1 MTTSLASTA
10 APAGREPLSRSP
22 WRDVPAYR
30 QIISSRLRTT
40 LAYRQN
46 VFFLLAILVLQIFIL
61 RKVWTALYQGH
72 TTVDGLT
79 LHAMLVY
86 ITLANLQNWVLQD
99 PTVSFYMYNR
109 VREGQVAFDLVRPVW
124 FVPQMFAHLVGSSF
138 ATVIFGLVAL
148 PFIFFAGTLGAPA
161 SPTALLLYL
170 ASFVLAY
177 VIMTLLTL
185 MLGMIAF
192 WTTEIS
198 GLEMLYRLVNQFFAG
213 ALVPVSL
220 FPGAIRIIA
229 DVLPFQATTYT
240 PVALY
245 VGRVRGADALGAL
258 GVQAGWVV
266 LLIVA
271 SWAMWQRALHR
282 VVVQGG

>member
-1 MTTSLASTA
+1 MTTTLGTTA
-10 APAGREPLSRSP
+10 APAGREPLSRSL

-30 QIISSRLRTT
+30 QIINSRLRTT

-46 VFFLLAILVLQIFIL
+46 VFFLLAILILQIFIL

-79 LHAMLVY
+79 LHALLVY

-99 PTVSFYMYNR
+99 PTISFYMYNR
-109 VREGQVAFDLVRPVW
+109 VREGQVAFDLVRPVG

-161 SPTALLLYL
+161 SSTALLLYL
-170 ASFVLAY
+170 ASFVLGY
-177 VIMTLLTL
+177 VITTLLTL
-185 MLGMIAF
+185 MLGMFAF

-198 GLEMLYRLVNQFFAG
+198 GLTMLYRLINQFFAG

-240 PVALY
+240 PVAIY

-258 GVQAGWVV
+258 GVQAVWVV
-266 LLIVA
+266 LLILA

>member
-1 MTTSLASTA
+1 MTITTTV
-10 APAGREPLSRSP
+10 APAGREPLSRSL
-22 WRDVPAYR
+22 WRNIPAYR
-30 QIISSRLRTT
+30 QIIGSRLRTT

-99 PTVSFYMYNR
+99 PTISFYMYNR
-109 VREGQVAFDLVRPVW
+109 VREGQVAFDLVRPVG

-177 VIMTLLTL
+177 VITTLLTL

-198 GLEMLYRLVNQFFAG
+198 GLTMLYRLINQFFAG

-245 VGRVRGADALGAL
+245 VGRVRGTDALGAV
-258 GVQAGWVV
+258 GVQGLWVGV
-266 LLIVA
+266 LIFA

>member
-1 MTTSLASTA
+1 
-10 APAGREPLSRSP
+10 
-22 WRDVPAYR
+22 
-30 QIISSRLRTT
+30 

-99 PTVSFYMYNR
+99 PTISFYMYNR
-109 VREGQVAFDLVRPVW
+109 VREGQVAFDLVRPVG

-198 GLEMLYRLVNQFFAG
+198 GLEMLYRLINQFFAG

-245 VGRVRGADALGAL
+245 VGRVRGADALGAVS
-258 GVQAGWVV
+258 VQAVWVV
-266 LLIVA
+266 VLIFA

>member
-1 MTTSLASTA
+1 M
-10 APAGREPLSRSP
+10 
-22 WRDVPAYR
+22 
-30 QIISSRLRTT
+30 RTT

-99 PTVSFYMYNR
+99 PTISFYMYNR
-109 VREGQVAFDLVRPVW
+109 VREGQVAFDLVRPVG

-198 GLEMLYRLVNQFFAG
+198 GLDDAVPADQPVLRGRPRAG
-213 ALVPVSL
+213 LAVSRTDTHHRRRTA
-220 FPGAIRIIA
+220 FPGN
-229 DVLPFQATTYT
+229 DVHAGRALRRAHTRCGCTRSGRRPGTVDCGAHFRVMGD
-240 PVALY
+240 VAACAAS
-245 VGRVRGADALGAL
+245 RRGAVD
-258 GVQAGWVV
+258 Q
-266 LLIVA
+266 
-271 SWAMWQRALHR
+271 
-282 VVVQGG
+282 

>member
-1 MTTSLASTA
+1 VTTTTTI

-30 QIISSRLRTT
+30 QIINSRLRTT

-46 VFFLLAILVLQIFIL
+46 VFFLLAILILQIFIL

-79 LHAMLVY
+79 LHALLVY

-99 PTVSFYMYNR
+99 PTISFYMYNR
-109 VREGQVAFDLVRPVW
+109 VREGQVAFDLVRPVG

-170 ASFVLAY
+170 ASFVLGY
-177 VIMTLLTL
+177 VITTLLTL
-185 MLGMIAF
+185 MLGMFAF

-198 GLEMLYRLVNQFFAG
+198 GLTMLYRLINQFFAG
-213 ALVPVSL
+213 ALVPISL

-240 PVALY
+240 PVAIY

-258 GVQAGWVV
+258 GVQAAWVV
-266 LLIVA
+266 LLIFA

>member
-1 MTTSLASTA
+1 M
-10 APAGREPLSRSP
+10 SRSP

-30 QIISSRLRTT
+30 QIINSRLRTT

-46 VFFLLAILVLQIFIL
+46 VFFLLAILILQIFIL

-79 LHAMLVY
+79 LHALLVY

-99 PTVSFYMYNR
+99 PTISFYMYNR
-109 VREGQVAFDLVRPVW
+109 VREGQVAFDLVRPVG

-170 ASFVLAY
+170 ASFVLGY
-177 VIMTLLTL
+177 VITTLLTL
-185 MLGMIAF
+185 MLGMFAF

-198 GLEMLYRLVNQFFAG
+198 GLTMLYRLINQFFAG

-220 FPGAIRIIA
+220 FPGADSHHRGRA
-229 DVLPFQATTYT
+229 AVPGDDLHAGRNLCGPRARYRCAGSAWR
-240 PVALY
+240 PGS
-245 VGRVRGADALGAL
+245 VGRPADLRIMGDVATRIASRRGAG
-258 GVQAGWVV
+258 
-266 LLIVA
+266 
-271 SWAMWQRALHR
+271 R
-282 VVVQGG
+282 VSRR